1 MKNKRMILFRV
12 GTILLLL
19 IIAGIM
25 MVIGRGHT
33 VYIDNKSLEYNGQTY
48 ETPYRVDVYV
58 DDERVAKLRDDERGM
73 ATCIGQKFTMT
84 LVITQ
89 EKGGSESTMTVT
101 VPLPYSMDGIA
112 INLPAYIAGLPQE
125 AYLSEFQPAPDIV
138 EEETEEGLDEIL
150 PDDVLPVENLDM
162 GDI

>member
-1 MKNKRMILFRV
+1 MKSKRMMLFRL

-33 VYIDNKSLEYNGQTY
+33 VYVDNKSLEYNGQTY
-48 ETPYRVDVYV
+48 ETPYRIDVYV
-58 DDERVAKLRDDERGM
+58 DGERVAKLRDDERGM

-84 LVITQ
+84 LEITQ
-89 EKGGSESTMTVT
+89 EKGGDPSTTTVT
-101 VPLPYSMDGIA
+101 LALPYGMDGIA
-112 INLPAYIAGLPQE
+112 INLPAYLAGLPEE

-138 EEETEEGLDEIL
+138 EEETEEGIDGIV
-150 PDDVLPVENLDM
+150 PDDVLPADALPA
-162 GDI
+162 DI

>member
-1 MKNKRMILFRV
+1 MKNKRMILFRL

-19 IIAGIM
+19 MIAGIM

-48 ETPYRVDVYV
+48 ETPYKVEVYV
-58 DDERVAKLRDDERGM
+58 DGERVARLRDDERGM

-89 EKGGSESTMTVT
+89 EKGGSESTTTVT
-101 VPLPYSMDGIA
+101 IPLPYRMDGIA
-112 INLPAYIAGLPQE
+112 INLPAYMAGLPEE

-138 EEETEEGLDEIL
+138 EEETEEGAEDIL
-150 PDDVLPVENLDM
+150 PDDALPADGFDL